1 MIACK
6 PVVVQRNAFHFCRS
20 SLAVALWAAL
30 FLRQPWL
37 VVASA
42 VVLGLSA
49 ALTVGR
55 APMIVLYTTTLGRV
69 WSGGTE
75 VLDERAMRFAHT
87 LGGAMCAICVG
98 LIYTWPQGGYG
109 FLVAVATLKTV
120 GALGFCSAVRLY
132 GCVNSDTCCSWIG
145 KRA

>member
-6 PVVVQRNAFHFCRS
+6 PVAVQRNAFHFCRS
-20 SLAVALWAAL
+20 SLAIALWLAL
-30 FLRQPWL
+30 FLRLPWL
-37 VVASA
+37 VAACA
-42 VVLGLSA
+42 VILGLSA

-55 APMIVLYTTTLGRV
+55 APMVALYSETFGRV

-75 VLDERAMRFAHT
+75 ILDERAMRFAHS
-87 LGGAMCAICVG
+87 LGAAMCAICTV
-98 LIYTWPQGGYG
+98 LIYVWPRGGYA
-109 FLVAVATLKTV
+109 FLVTVATLKTA